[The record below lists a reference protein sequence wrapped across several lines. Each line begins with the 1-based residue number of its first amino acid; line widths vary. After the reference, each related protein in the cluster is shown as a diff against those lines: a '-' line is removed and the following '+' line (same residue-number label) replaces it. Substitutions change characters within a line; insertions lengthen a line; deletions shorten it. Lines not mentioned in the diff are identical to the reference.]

1 MLFWLILAGLGV
13 ISIIIWTIY
22 ERDLDCIFFGMLWMA
37 IFTIFAIGVSG
48 FVGLAFT
55 SDEVYNTEETPIC
68 ALSDNSNLDGSFF
81 LGSGYLKE
89 DMYYYYLTEND
100 DGSKTMCK
108 IPVTGTPVD
117 DTETENPRIVTEYT
131 RNSSPIVRF
140 FFFTYNETH
149 KIYIPPKSIKYS
161 YNIDLE

>member
-1 MLFWLILAGLGV
+1 MLFWFILAGLGV
-13 ISIIIWTIY
+13 IGIIVWTIY
-22 ERDLDCIFFGMLWMA
+22 ERDSDCILLGLLGMTVFIFFAM
-37 IFTIFAIGVSG
+37 GVSFLG
-48 FVGLAFT
+48 GLAFT

-68 ALSDNSNLDGSFF
+68 ALSDNSNLNGSFF
-81 LGSGYLKE
+81 LGSGYVE
-89 DMYYYYLTEND
+89 ENMYYYYLTENN
-100 DGSKTMCK
+100 DGSKTMRK
-108 IPVTGTPVD
+108 ISAMGTPVD

-131 RNSSPIVRF
+131 RNSSPVVRF

>member
-13 ISIIIWTIY
+13 IGIIIWTIY
-22 ERDLDCIFFGMLWMA
+22 ERDSDCILLGLLWMTLF
-37 IFTIFAIGVSG
+37 IFFAAAVSCLG
-48 FVGLAFT
+48 GLAFT

-81 LGSGYLKE
+81 LGSGYVKE

-100 DGSKTMCK
+100 DGSKTMYK
-108 IPVTGTPVD
+108 IPATGTPVD
-117 DTETENPRIVTEYT
+117 DTEAENPRIVTEYK
-131 RNSSPIVRF
+131 RNSNPVVRF
-140 FFFTYNETH
+140 FFCTYNETH